1 MVDEFLK
8 CYQSNT
14 SLREYDIVA
23 KLSIGREGEYGEY
36 PSEPYLDYLGLDS
49 VGFDKQ
55 FEDSYIYNNISLRD
69 IAYMIM
75 YACLDDNYTYILPC
89 SGFDIRVKSL
99 SSYEG
104 YEIHITIPLK
114 AFMTKCMASFVYRD
128 ASVVIDSIFSMY
140 RDVDIKEKIKGVQRE
155 V

>member
-14 SLREYDIVA
+14 SLREYNIVA
-23 KLSIGREGEYGEY
+23 SLSIGREGEYGEY
-36 PSEPYLDYLGLDS
+36 PSEPYLDYLGLDL

-55 FEDSYIYNNISLRD
+55 FENSYIYNNISLRD
-69 IAYMIM
+69 LAYMVM
-75 YACLDDNYTYILPC
+75 YADLEDNYTYILPC
-89 SGFDIRVKSL
+89 SGFNIKVKSL
-99 SSYEG
+99 SFYSG
-104 YEIHITIPLK
+104 YEIYITIPLK

-128 ASVVIDSIFSMY
+128 VSVVIDSIFSMY

>member
-14 SLREYDIVA
+14 SLREYNIVA
-23 KLSIGREGEYGEY
+23 SLSIGREGECGEY
-36 PSEPYLDYLGLDS
+36 PSEPNLYYLGLDS

-55 FEDSYIYNNISLRD
+55 FENSYIYNNISLRD
-69 IAYMIM
+69 LAYMFM
-75 YACLDDNYTYILPC
+75 YACLEDNYTYVFPC
-89 SGFDIRVKSL
+89 GGFSIKVKSL
-99 SSYEG
+99 SSYYG
-104 YEIHITIPLK
+104 YEVHIAIPLK

-128 ASVVIDSIFSMY
+128 VSVVIDSIFSMY
-140 RDVDIKEKIKGVQRE
+140 RDVDIKEINGVQRE

>member
-14 SLREYDIVA
+14 SLREYNIVA
-23 KLSIGREGEYGEY
+23 SLSIGREGEY

-55 FEDSYIYNNISLRD
+55 FEGSYIYNSISLRD
-69 IAYMIM
+69 LAYMVM
-75 YACLDDNYTYILPC
+75 YACLDDNYTYVLPC
-89 SGFDIRVKSL
+89 SGFDLRVKSL

-114 AFMTKCMASFVYRD
+114 AFMTKFMASFVYRD
-128 ASVVIDSIFSMY
+128 VSVVIDSIFSMY

>member
-14 SLREYDIVA
+14 SLREYNIVA
-23 KLSIGREGEYGEY
+23 SLSIGREGEWGEY

-49 VGFDKQ
+49 VGFDRQ

-69 IAYMIM
+69 LAYMVM

-89 SGFDIRVKSL
+89 SGFNVKVKSL
-99 SSYEG
+99 SSYSG
-104 YEIHITIPLK
+104 YEIHIIIPLK

-128 ASVVIDSIFSMY
+128 VSVVIDSIFSMY
-140 RDVDIKEKIKGVQRE
+140 RDVDIKEIGCVQRE